1 VIVMGQKYLP
11 NHVGLASGVTLGLT
25 ITAGGVAAP
34 FLGKIA
40 DVYGIHSALWSLT
53 CVPVICFL
61 LILAL
66 PSSRQYHDRRE

>member
-40 DVYGIHSALWSLT
+40 DVYGIHLAMWTLT
-53 CVPVICFL
+53 CLPVICAC
-61 LILAL
+61 LIFAL
-66 PSSRQYHDRRE
+66 PRSSKALSA